1 MTIRVGILGAAAIA
15 PQAMIVP
22 AREVDG
28 VTVSAVAAR
37 DRGRACA
44 FAEEHGVPVVEADY
58 RSLCHSTEVD
68 AVYVALPASHH
79 RRWSIE
85 ALRAGK
91 DVLCEKPIALNTAE
105 AREMVAVANEADR
118 LLMEAFHWRYH
129 PLAARMKELVD
140 IRLGALQSVSAVF
153 TVAIPDRSN
162 IRRQL
167 ELGGGSLM
175 DLGCY
180 PLQWVRHVVGGEPT
194 VIEATAVEDPAGVDV
209 SFTARLRFDHPGP
222 GDPGDPGDPGV
233 EAGDPG
239 DPGDPGVEA
248 EIHCSMADHVAMVA
262 TLSAVGSDGKLEVV
276 NPLAPQRGNSL
287 TLETAGGVETER
299 IESAS
304 TYHHQL
310 VAFRDAVISRVAP
323 PTGGTDSIATM
334 AAIDACYRAAGM
346 RPRTDDR

>member
-28 VTVSAVAAR
+28 VEVAAVAAR
-37 DRGRACA
+37 DRGRAEG
-44 FAEEHGVPVVEADY
+44 FAAEHAIPVVEADY
-58 RSLCHSTEVD
+58 RALCRSDQVD

-79 RRWSIE
+79 RDWSIE

-91 DVLCEKPIALNTAE
+91 DVLCEKPIALNAGE
-105 AREMVAVANEADR
+105 AAEMVAVAAETDR

-129 PLAARMKELVD
+129 PLAARVKELVD
-140 IRLGALQSVSAVF
+140 TRLGRLQSVSAVF

-162 IRRQL
+162 IRYQL
-167 ELGGGSLM
+167 DLGGGSLM

-180 PLQWVRHVVGGEPT
+180 PLQWVRHVAGGEPT
-194 VIEATAVEDPAGVDV
+194 VLEATAVQGPAGVDV
-209 SFTARLRFDHPGP
+209 SFTARLRFESGRGQAADGL
-222 GDPGDPGDPGV
+222 GD
-233 EAGDPG
+233 
-239 DPGDPGVEA
+239 VEA
-248 EIHCSMADHVAMVA
+248 EIHCSMADDVGMVA
-262 TLSAVGSDGKLEVV
+262 TLSATGSDGRLDVV

-287 TLETAGGVETER
+287 TLETADGVETER

-310 VAFRDAVISRVAP
+310 VAFRDAITTRVAP

-346 RPRTDDR
+346 RRRGDGR